1 MEEIKTIKELKK
13 QIDSLFVERNLL
25 RRQNETLLEE
35 VNKYEAHHSNALK
48 ARAVLQMVAKN
59 VQEHLQEH
67 FSKLVSMALES
78 VFENPYK
85 FTVEFEEKRGKTECK
100 LLFERDGYKIDPL
113 TSSGGGPIDIACF
126 ALRVAFLIMS
136 SNRRVIVLDEPF
148 KNLRSTLHEA
158 AGNMVKH
165 LSEKLGIQFIIV
177 THLDDMIGTGDKVIE
192 IEKIKKISK
201 IKEKEA
207 IDD

>member
-1 MEEIKTIKELKK
+1 MKEIKEVRK
-13 QIDSLFVERNLL
+13 QVDKYFAERNILSKQL
-25 RRQNETLLEE
+25 GE
-35 VNKYEAHHSNALK
+35 VTDDLMKFDACYSNALK
-48 ARAVLQMVAKN
+48 ARAVLQMVAKG
-59 VQEHLQEH
+59 VQEHLQDH

-85 FTVEFEEKRGKTECK
+85 FIVEFEEKRGKTECR

-136 SNRRVIVLDEPF
+136 VNRKVIILDEPF

-158 AGNMVKH
+158 AGNMIKH
-165 LSEKLGIQFIIV
+165 LAEKLEIQFIII
-177 THLDDMIGTGDKVIE
+177 THLDDMVKTGDRVIE
-192 IEKIKKISK
+192 IENIKGISK
-201 IKEKEA
+201 IKEN
-207 IDD
+207 

>member
-1 MEEIKTIKELKK
+1 MKEIKEVRK
-13 QIDSLFVERNLL
+13 QVYKYFAERNILSKQL
-25 RRQNETLLEE
+25 GE
-35 VNKYEAHHSNALK
+35 VTDDLMKFDACYSNALK
-48 ARAVLQMVAKN
+48 ARAVLQMVAKG
-59 VQEHLQEH
+59 VQEHLQDH

-85 FTVEFEEKRGKTECK
+85 FIVEFEEKRGKTECR

-136 SNRRVIVLDEPF
+136 VNRKVIILDEPF

-158 AGNMVKH
+158 AGNMIKH
-165 LSEKLGIQFIIV
+165 LAEKLEIQFIII
-177 THLDDMIGTGDKVIE
+177 THLDDMVKTGDRVIE
-192 IEKIKKISK
+192 LENIKGISK
-201 IKEKEA
+201 I
-207 IDD
+207 

>member
-1 MEEIKTIKELKK
+1 MKEIKELRELRELREK
-13 QIDSLFVERNLL
+13 IDKYFIERDLL
-25 RRQNETLLEE
+25 SRQNEDLLEDL
-35 VNKYEAHHSNALK
+35 NALNDHHSSALK
-48 ARAVLQMVAKN
+48 ARAVLQMVAKG
-59 VQEHLQEH
+59 VQEHLQGH

-78 VFENPYK
+78 VFDNPYK
-85 FTVEFEEKRGKTECK
+85 FVVEFEEKRGKTECR

-136 SNRRVIVLDEPF
+136 SNRRVIILDEPF

-165 LSEKLGIQFIIV
+165 LSEKLDIQFIIV
-177 THLDDMIGTGDKVIE
+177 THLDDMVITGDAVIE
-192 IEKIKKISK
+192 IEKIKKISR
-201 IKEKEA
+201 IKEL
-207 IDD
+207 I